1 MEVATRYTRDR
12 PLPLIVLVNCF
23 SLFSF
28 ICLTLIVLWINTCFL
43 TFLRWCLHGRCCS
56 VQTES
61 LWKVICLLWSFLIN
75 DFSFQSWIVP
85 FKLIIHFA
93 RFHKVT
99 RHGKTLGNRT
109 VAGRVVKESYGAAK
123 QQHTFTVSLKFAAIS
138 YMKKSPVLLLGLLFG
153 HT

>member
-1 MEVATRYTRDR
+1 MEVATRFTQDR

-23 SLFSF
+23 FLFFFHLPYSCCSLNKYLFSHF
-28 ICLTLIVLWINTCFL
+28 PQVMFAWEMLFCSDRKFMKSNLSALVIFNQCFPSSPEL
-43 TFLRWCLHGRCCS
+43 FLY
-56 VQTES
+56 
-61 LWKVICLLWSFLIN
+61 
-75 DFSFQSWIVP
+75 
-85 FKLIIHFA
+85 KLITHFT
-93 RFHKVT
+93 RFDKVT